1 MKLTKSVGHLL
12 QDAEEV
18 HVLAAALGGR
28 LLVVVVLL
36 VHVLLVAGG
45 GEKGHVNVEIVRH
58 LDAAHELRLRKF
70 EILVSYQMSHTNKFT
85 QLEND
90 HTS

>member
-1 MKLTKSVGHLL
+1 MLVNVSDEQRCVVKQRRGLTKSVGHLL
-12 QDAEEV
+12 QHAEEV

-45 GEKGHVNVEIVRH
+45 REEGHVNVEIVRH
-58 LDAAHELRLRKF
+58 LDAAYELSL
-70 EILVSYQMSHTNKFT
+70 
-85 QLEND
+85 
-90 HTS
+90 